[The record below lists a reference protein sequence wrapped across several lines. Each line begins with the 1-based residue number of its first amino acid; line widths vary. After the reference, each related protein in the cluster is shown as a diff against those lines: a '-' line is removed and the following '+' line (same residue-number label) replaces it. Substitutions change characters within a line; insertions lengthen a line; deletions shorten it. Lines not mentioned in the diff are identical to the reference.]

1 MTTASRFDKLTVTIF
16 YVSLYE
22 TFLTQDYGITVSE
35 VDTLAPKVW
44 KLVKKEN
51 ISFRSLK
58 ELPLSETKVVL
69 RFRTLD
75 SYWR

>member
-51 ISFRSLK
+51 ISFQSLK
-58 ELPLSETKVVL
+58 ALSLSETKVVL

>member
-1 MTTASRFDKLTVTIF
+1 MTTASRFDKLTVTIP

-35 VDTLAPKVW
+35 VDTLAPKLW

-51 ISFRSLK
+51 ISFQSHK
-58 ELPLSETKVVL
+58 ELSLSETKVVL

>member
-22 TFLTQDYGITVSE
+22 TFLTQDYSITVSE

>member
-35 VDTLAPKVW
+35 VDTLAPKVY
-44 KLVKKEN
+44 
-51 ISFRSLK
+51 
-58 ELPLSETKVVL
+58 KVNTFE
-69 RFRTLD
+69 R
-75 SYWR
+75 